1 MMSLSESLASW
12 LYLAGR
18 IGLAAV
24 FLVSAIHKAVWYQ
37 RAVEEFQQAGIPLI
51 RITLPATITL
61 HTFAPIAIIAGV
73 YVVEAALALAVFT
86 IVATVKVHNFW
97 AMQGVQRLI
106 ISRVAMANFAV
117 VGGLLTLAAFASG
130 KLL

>member
-1 MMSLSESLASW
+1 
-12 LYLAGR
+12 
-18 IGLAAV
+18 
-24 FLVSAIHKAVWYQ
+24 
-37 RAVEEFQQAGIPLI
+37 
-51 RITLPATITL
+51 
-61 HTFAPIAIIAGV
+61 
-73 YVVEAALALAVFT
+73 LALAVFT